1 MPQAASDGSCWR
13 FVAEGSSV
21 ATENL
26 AATRSA
32 LIPGIQ
38 QPKPPFY
45 RALPIDATRR
55 DAMAELPTTEV
66 AMPAPI
72 AFKQRSRRAKDN
84 VRKRPASTLPAHGD
98 SQDSSSSDDER
109 DAVDGPRIKRNKK
122 GVISASSTSQRNP
135 DQDHAP
141 TAFRAN
147 REVPISDTNDATK
160 RKDWYD
166 QPTTKGPA
174 RAASNVRITT
184 TFDFKPDVCKDY
196 KKTGWCGFGDACVFA
211 HIREDIK
218 QGWQLDKEW
227 EEVGKSRK
235 KISGDRGKA
244 DAVEGEA
251 DMEMLSKIPFAC
263 IICEKPYKN
272 PVVTRCGHYFCE
284 ACALQRYRK
293 DPTCK
298 NCGAATM
305 GVFNTASKLEKLL
318 RRKRE
323 HEEKLDRKAQE
334 LDDKGA

>member
-1 MPQAASDGSCWR
+1 
-13 FVAEGSSV
+13 
-21 ATENL
+21 
-26 AATRSA
+26 
-32 LIPGIQ
+32 
-38 QPKPPFY
+38 
-45 RALPIDATRR
+45 
-55 DAMAELPTTEV
+55 MAETPTTET

-72 AFKQRSRRAKDN
+72 AFKQRSRRAKDS
-84 VRKRPASTLPAHGD
+84 VRKRPASSLPSHGD

-122 GVISASSTSQRNP
+122 GAISASSTSQRNP

-184 TFDFKPDVCKDY
+184 TFDFKPDICKDY
-196 KKTGWCGFGDACVFA
+196 NKTDV
-211 HIREDIK
+211 K

-227 EEVGKSRK
+227 EEVGKSK
-235 KISGDRGKA
+235 KKVSGDRETA
-244 DAVEGEA
+244 DAVEGGA

-293 DPTCK
+293 GPTCK

-323 HEEKLDRKAQE
+323 NQEKLDGKARE

>member
-1 MPQAASDGSCWR
+1 
-13 FVAEGSSV
+13 
-21 ATENL
+21 
-26 AATRSA
+26 
-32 LIPGIQ
+32 
-38 QPKPPFY
+38 
-45 RALPIDATRR
+45 
-55 DAMAELPTTEV
+55 MAESSTTET

-98 SQDSSSSDDER
+98 SRDSSSSSSDDDR
-109 DAVDGPRIKRNKK
+109 DAGDRPRIKRNKK
-122 GVISASSTSQRNP
+122 GAISASSTSQRNP
-135 DQDHAP
+135 DQDHGP

-147 REVPISDTNDATK
+147 REVPLTDTNDATK

-166 QPTTKGPA
+166 EPTPKGPA

-196 KKTGWCGFGDACVFA
+196 NKTGYCGYGDACIYSHV
-211 HIREDIK
+211 REDIK

-227 EEVGKSRK
+227 EDVVKSKKINGSRK
-235 KISGDRGKA
+235 KA
-244 DAVEGEA
+244 DTVEDEA
-251 DMEMLSKIPFAC
+251 DMEMLDKIPFVC
-263 IICEKPYKN
+263 IICEKPYKQ

-284 ACALQRYRK
+284 ACALKRYRK

-305 GVFNTASKLEKLL
+305 GVFNTASKLERVL

-323 HEEKLDRKAQE
+323 NKEKLDGAAQE
-334 LDDKGA
+334 LDDGGIMA